1 MKKYMQWL
9 SIPAISF
16 VAICALLTSCAQLKP
31 GADPLIVRAEQTEA
45 SAKASFDLLLSIDH
59 SDRGFWK
66 TNLPAFHGFCEW
78 LREPQIALV
87 TNILPRASAMIFSV
101 NSVKRDYVESKSYSN
116 SLVSAIAVLES
127 ACAEAGTWQFIVTNS
142 TTRPIR

>member
-1 MKKYMQWL
+1 MRKYT
-9 SIPAISF
+9 AILTIVSSLF
-16 VAICALLTSCAQLKP
+16 LAACASLKP
-31 GADPLIVRAEQTEA
+31 GADALVVRAEQTEA

-87 TNILPRASAMIFSV
+87 TNILPRASAMILSV
-101 NSVKRDYVESKSYSN
+101 NAVKRDYILSKSYSN

-127 ACAEAGTWQFIVTNS
+127 ACAEAGTWHFIVTNS
-142 TTRPIR
+142 TTRPIP